1 MIQPMIYNY
10 DAQRFFQKYMFDMRS
25 SAREEKE
32 ELYFGESFNVRSMVK
47 KPAGV
52 PTMIVPGKR
61 TSGCATPDWGTAMVQ
76 IPWYLYLYYG
86 DRILLEDF
94 YPDMELWV
102 AYVEG
107 MKEDG
112 IIPHGLGDWCP
123 PGGNVNID
131 CPVSF
136 SSSAFHI
143 LDVSIMEQTAGLMGE
158 REDQDKYA
166 RLLKQLKTD
175 LNHHFFDTETGN
187 YGTSQTANVMALDM
201 DIVPD
206 GYENKVCMA
215 IIKNI
220 REEFDGFLNT
230 GIFGLARVFK
240 VLSENGYEAEVYR
253 LLAKTGENSFATMWD
268 QFDATTL
275 WETLPTN
282 SESGSTYSGSMSHPM
297 QAGFDS
303 WFYSGIAGINPTTEG
318 PGFQVIEFKPYLT
331 RQLESASARYKSKSG
346 VIESKWV
353 RSQDTFRWEISIPP
367 HSKGVIYI
375 PTYGVEST
383 ITVNGSSI
391 DPVGEV
397 DGFSILGEFESGSYQ
412 IESKSFL

>member
-1 MIQPMIYNY
+1 
-10 DAQRFFQKYMFDMRS
+10 
-25 SAREEKE
+25 
-32 ELYFGESFNVRSMVK
+32 
-47 KPAGV
+47 
-52 PTMIVPGKR
+52 
-61 TSGCATPDWGTAMVQ
+61 
-76 IPWYLYLYYG
+76 
-86 DRILLEDF
+86 
-94 YPDMELWV
+94 
-102 AYVEG
+102 
-107 MKEDG
+107 
-112 IIPHGLGDWCP
+112 
-123 PGGNVNID
+123 
-131 CPVSF
+131 
-136 SSSAFHI
+136 
-143 LDVSIMEQTAGLMGE
+143 
-158 REDQDKYA
+158 
-166 RLLKQLKTD
+166 
-175 LNHHFFDTETGN
+175 
-187 YGTSQTANVMALDM
+187 M

-303 WFYSGIAGINPTTEG
+303 WFYSGIAGINPSTEG
-318 PGFQVIEFKPYLT
+318 PGFQMIEFKPYMT
-331 RQLESASARYKSKSG
+331 RQLESATASYESKSG

-353 RSQDTFRWEISIPP
+353 RSQDTFFWEISIPP

-383 ITVNGSSI
+383 ITVNGSNI

-412 IESKSFL
+412 IESRSE